1 MNFSSKLKMIWEDK
15 GLRNRLLFL
24 GFALVISRLIA
35 TIPVPGIDAAKLN
48 EFFSGSQ
55 FFSFLNIFSG
65 GGMSRL
71 SIVMLGVSPYITAS
85 VAMQLLTMISGK
97 LKSMYQEEGEAGR
110 SKFNQISR
118 IITVPIALVQAFGF
132 LMLLAKSGIISNLTH
147 TELIVN
153 IIVITAGSML
163 FMWIGE
169 LMTEF
174 GIGNGV
180 SLLIFAGIVARLP
193 STLTQ
198 LSLIFSISQIPMYIL
213 FVAFSLFVIYGIVFI
228 SEAERPVPVTYAKT
242 IRGGNASGGVST
254 YLPLRVTQAGV
265 MPIIFGMSILLFP
278 QMIFKFLAT
287 ANVSP
292 AIRSISASLNSFIS
306 NQGVYAVLY
315 FVLVFLFT
323 YFYTAITFDPDQIS
337 KNLQQS
343 GAFIPGVRP
352 GQSTSDYLAKVLT
365 RITLVGATFLGIV
378 AVLPLIVTS
387 ITGIASLAV
396 GGTALLIV
404 VSVVIDLIKKVDAQI
419 TMREY

>member
-1 MNFSSKLKMIWEDK
+1 MIFEDK
-15 GLRNRLLFL
+15 GLRNRLIFL
-24 GFALVISRLIA
+24 AVALVISRLLA
-35 TIPVPGIDAAKLN
+35 TIPIPGIDTAKLN
-48 EFFSGSQ
+48 EFFSGSE

-85 VAMQLLTMISGK
+85 VTMQLLTMISGK

-118 IITVPIALVQAFGF
+118 LITVPIAFIQAFGF
-132 LMLLAKSGIISNLTH
+132 LALLSSAGIISNLSH
-147 TELIVN
+147 IQLLVN
-153 IIVITAGSML
+153 IIVITAGSTL

-169 LMTEF
+169 LMSEF
-174 GIGNGV
+174 GIGNGT
-180 SLLIFAGIVARLP
+180 SLLIFAGIVATLP
-193 STLTQ
+193 NTITQ
-198 LSLIFSISQIPMYIL
+198 LSLTFAVSQIPMYVL
-213 FVAFSLFVIYGIVFI
+213 FAAFSLLVIYAVVFI

-242 IRGGNASGGVST
+242 VRGGNVSGGIST
-254 YLPLRVTQAGV
+254 YLPLRVSQAGV

-278 QMIFKFLAT
+278 QMIFKFLA
-287 ANVSP
+287 AAHVSST
-292 AIRSISASLNSFIS
+292 IKSISATLNNFLS
-306 NQGVYAVLY
+306 NQWIYAVLY

-365 RITLVGATFLGIV
+365 RITLIGATFLGVV
-378 AVLPLIVTS
+378 AVLPLVVRS
-387 ITGIASLAV
+387 ITGITSLAV

-404 VSVVIDLIKKVDAQI
+404 VSVVTDLIKKVDAQV